1 MSEKVVSV
9 PLQRKIRTLLADS
22 GHLQVDV
29 STLADNADLYAAGLT
44 SHATVNL
51 MLVLEEAFDVEFPE
65 KLLRRTTFSS
75 VEAIAAAL
83 AEMGVKEIDA

>member
-1 MSEKVVSV
+1 MSV
-9 PLQRKIRTLLADS
+9 PLQQKVRTVLADA

-29 STLADNADLYAAGLT
+29 GTLADNADLYAAGLT

-65 KLLRRTTFSS
+65 KLLRRATFSS

-83 AEMGVKEIDA
+83 TEMGVKEDNA